1 MEVVEQFKYLGS
13 LVEAFGGVVGEVSC
27 RIAQASGAIG
37 SLRDSV
43 FTASDL
49 TMKTKRMVYLE
60 CCYMVLWCL
69 ISVKHCLKSLVVL
82 YYSYL
87 PYSYW

>member
-1 MEVVEQFKYLGS
+1 ME
-13 LVEAFGGVVGEVSC
+13 ARGGVVGEVTC
-27 RIAQASGAIG
+27 RIAQVSRAIG
-37 SLRDSV
+37 SLCDSV

-49 TMKTKRMVYLE
+49 TMKTKRMMYLE

-87 PYSYW
+87 PYSNQ